1 VPRRVRPK
9 FPEEWH
15 VPEDRKLWITWAHAD
30 EKLRNERVY
39 WVSTSSSASKPHAA
53 PVWGIWR
60 ERGFYFETAPN
71 SAKGRNIRG
80 NPRAV
85 VHVQDGLDTVI
96 VEGAVSRVKDHKILR
111 TLAKEYK
118 RKYDYVPDWSD
129 EATQVVYSIKP
140 QVAHAW
146 RAPGMHKTLVNFL
159 F

>member
-1 VPRRVRPK
+1 MPRRVRPEL
-9 FPEEWH
+9 PEEWH

-30 EKLRNERVY
+30 GKLRDEKVY

-60 ERGFYFETAPN
+60 EGRFYFETAPD
-71 SAKGRNIRG
+71 SMKGRNLHE

-96 VEGAVSRVKDHKILR
+96 VEGAASRVKNPKILR
-111 TLAKEYK
+111 TLAEDYK
-118 RKYDYVPDWSD
+118 RKYDYAPEWSD
-129 EATQVVYSIKP
+129 EATQVVYSVKP
-140 QVAHAW
+140 AVAHAW